1 MTEEQNTPLTG
12 EASVESNIKK
22 ASGSL
27 LAGSSIIRDINN
39 KNYQLDMKP
48 LCVRGGKANDYR
60 AVLIEPL
67 SNLKEDSLS
76 T

>member
-1 MTEEQNTPLTG
+1 VTVPETEEQNTPLTG

-22 ASGSL
+22 VSGSL

-39 KNYQLDMKP
+39 KNYQLDSF
-48 LCVRGGKANDYR
+48 LF
-60 AVLIEPL
+60 
-67 SNLKEDSLS
+67 SL